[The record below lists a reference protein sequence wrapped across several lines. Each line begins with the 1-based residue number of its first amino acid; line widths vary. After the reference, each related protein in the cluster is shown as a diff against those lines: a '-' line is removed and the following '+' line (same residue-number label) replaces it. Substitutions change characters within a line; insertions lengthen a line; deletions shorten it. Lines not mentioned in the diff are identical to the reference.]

1 MKLKAIVLFIIC
13 IFCLEIH
20 AQTEQDNLYAPLS
33 DIFTLGK
40 LYTKK
45 ELKELEK
52 SAKTGSNEV
61 KCELAKYYWGAG
73 EKKKA
78 VAISEEII
86 SSLFLLKPVDIYC
99 CWASYIL
106 FEYYKNDNPNK
117 TKADKHRK
125 DLIFFCNKIDN
136 GLAYYYVAKSYNGD
150 VLSGYKERPER
161 YQLKYSLSNVK
172 EYIYYLKLSV
182 LKGYDKAEAEYNK
195 AKNEYLEYGKELYN
209 LYRKNVGDS
218 YTYYKSIYD
227 MYTNNPSYFDIVEW
241 YYTLANAG
249 IEEAKSLYNQHRMN
263 LRSAV
268 RKTYG
273 DLNVPHDDYKKW
285 VKDIVFL
292 WYKDKADKNDPEA
305 MYYLAWYDDFSIYNV
320 DKNLTISERYEYFK
334 KSAEAGYV
342 PAQYEYANLLKR
354 DNLMYDAFDWYLKS
368 AQQAYSLSAN
378 AVGDSYFNGQGI
390 EKNKEKALQ
399 WYHYAA
405 ELGSDE
411 AKENLEKLYK
421 EGKIQNSFATW
432 YASISNPDNISS
444 PLQIAE
450 DVPEKPIIEKDYSL
464 DKNIPVTNATNA
476 NTFAVI
482 IGNENYQRVS
492 KVEFALNDAKIFAEY
507 CQKTLGLPKNNIRS
521 YTDATYGTMMTAL
534 DDIAQISKAYNGNIN
549 VIFYYAGHGVPDEST
564 KNAFLLPV
572 DVDGSK
578 TNLCLSVS
586 SLYDKLNAL
595 NARQVTVF
603 MDACFSGSQR
613 GDGMLVSARGVAL
626 KVKNDTPQGNMVVF
640 SAATGDQTAF
650 PFKEKGHGMITY
662 FLLKKLRDTK
672 GDVTLG
678 ELGQYIT
685 DNVRQQS
692 VVVNRRVQTPTV
704 MPAGALGD
712 GWKNIKLK

>member
-1 MKLKAIVLFIIC
+1 
-13 IFCLEIH
+13 
-20 AQTEQDNLYAPLS
+20 
-33 DIFTLGK
+33 
-40 LYTKK
+40 
-45 ELKELEK
+45 
-52 SAKTGSNEV
+52 
-61 KCELAKYYWGAG
+61 
-73 EKKKA
+73 
-78 VAISEEII
+78 
-86 SSLFLLKPVDIYC
+86 
-99 CWASYIL
+99 
-106 FEYYKNDNPNK
+106 
-117 TKADKHRK
+117 
-125 DLIFFCNKIDN
+125 
-136 GLAYYYVAKSYNGD
+136 
-150 VLSGYKERPER
+150 
-161 YQLKYSLSNVK
+161 
-172 EYIYYLKLSV
+172 
-182 LKGYDKAEAEYNK
+182 
-195 AKNEYLEYGKELYN
+195 
-209 LYRKNVGDS
+209 
-218 YTYYKSIYD
+218 
-227 MYTNNPSYFDIVEW
+227 
-241 YYTLANAG
+241 
-249 IEEAKSLYNQHRMN
+249 
-263 LRSAV
+263 
-268 RKTYG
+268 
-273 DLNVPHDDYKKW
+273 
-285 VKDIVFL
+285 
-292 WYKDKADKNDPEA
+292 
-305 MYYLAWYDDFSIYNV
+305 
-320 DKNLTISERYEYFK
+320 
-334 KSAEAGYV
+334 
-342 PAQYEYANLLKR
+342 
-354 DNLMYDAFDWYLKS
+354 MYDAFDWYLKS

-650 PFKEKGHGMITY
+650 PFKEKGHGMFTY